1 MTRIIIRK
9 TKNNEYLGF
18 TCHGHAGFAD
28 KGEDIVCAALS
39 VLTINT
45 VNSLEQLTQTAME
58 VVTEEEEGIIICR
71 FTGTLS
77 EAGRL
82 LMDAYVLGVEN
93 VFQEYG
99 NQYVE
104 IEFKEV

>member
-1 MTRIIIRK
+1 MTKIIIRK
-9 TKNNEYLGF
+9 TKHNEYLGF
-18 TCHGHAGFAD
+18 TCHGHAGYAD

-58 VVTEEEEGIIICR
+58 VAAIEEEGIITCR
-71 FTGTLS
+71 FVAPLS
-77 EAGRL
+77 ESGRL
-82 LMDAYVLGVEN
+82 LMDAYVLGCKS
-93 VFQEYG
+93 VFHEYG